1 MKEDF
6 LHYIWLHKKLDVT
19 NLFTCKKEK
28 IEILNFGQYL
38 QGTGPDFFNAQLII
52 ANQKWAGNI
61 EIHLKSSDWYLH
73 QHQTDSNYDNVILHV
88 VWEHDVAVFRKD
100 NSEIPVLELK
110 QYVSLKE
117 LLKYKELMLS
127 KTWINCECQISNVD
141 VFVFDNWKERLFFER
156 LERKSKLV
164 FELLEVT
171 KKDWEAVL
179 FCLLAKNF
187 GLNKNG
193 EIICAMAKSIPY
205 GIIRKERQELAHLE
219 ALFYGMTNLL
229 NMDFQDVYFQTLRS
243 NWDFLK
249 IKYKLVELS
258 NGSLEFYKLRPDNFP
273 TIRLSQL
280 AVLYNSVQ
288 NVFEKC
294 ISCNDIQAFYKWFAC
309 SASAYWDTHYNFDNE
324 STRKRKIISKN
335 FMDLMII
342 NTIIPLQFAYSNA
355 IGKDNSEDIMKLI
368 RQIQPEKNAIIQKF
382 SYFNIPSKTAFDSQ
396 SLLQLKKEYCE
407 NNKCLSCAIGIHL
420 IKN

>member
-1 MKEDF
+1 
-6 LHYIWLHKKLDVT
+6 
-19 NLFTCKKEK
+19 
-28 IEILNFGQYL
+28 
-38 QGTGPDFFNAQLII
+38 
-52 ANQKWAGNI
+52 
-61 EIHLKSSDWYLH
+61 
-73 QHQTDSNYDNVILHV
+73 
-88 VWEHDVAVFRKD
+88 
-100 NSEIPVLELK
+100 
-110 QYVSLKE
+110 
-117 LLKYKELMLS
+117 
-127 KTWINCECQISNVD
+127 
-141 VFVFDNWKERLFFER
+141 
-156 LERKSKLV
+156 
-164 FELLEVT
+164 
-171 KKDWEAVL
+171 
-179 FCLLAKNF
+179 
-187 GLNKNG
+187 
-193 EIICAMAKSIPY
+193 MA
-205 GIIRKERQELAHLE
+205 
-219 ALFYGMTNLL
+219 T
-229 NMDFQDVYFQTLRS
+229 
-243 NWDFLK
+243 
-249 IKYKLVELS
+249 
-258 NGSLEFYKLRPDNFP
+258 LEFYKLRPDNFP

-309 SASAYWDTHYNFDNE
+309 SGSAYWDTHYNFDNE

-335 FMDLMII
+335 FMDLVII